1 MRRAHSGQVPTYHRS
16 VFLHGDDL
24 ARRLQH
30 IPTSDGH
37 SRRRNESTKVIKE
50 IRMKKL
56 IAIAGSLALA
66 SGMAVAGVL
75 LGEGMNFEDVDK
87 NQDGVITQSEAST
100 DQNLVAHFNNA
111 DANADGYLTP
121 SEFDAVKEEME
132 EAE

>member
-1 MRRAHSGQVPTYHRS
+1 
-16 VFLHGDDL
+16 
-24 ARRLQH
+24 
-30 IPTSDGH
+30 
-37 SRRRNESTKVIKE
+37 
-50 IRMKKL
+50 MKKL

-66 SGMAVAGVL
+66 SGMAVAGDKM
-75 LGEGMNFEDVDK
+75 GEAKNFEDLDK